1 MALEHS
7 CPSAGDIGDGLP
19 EADHEP
25 DPDRIY
31 EQEIERRAEIRKP
44 TGDA

>member
-19 EADHEP
+19 EQEPEP
-25 DPDRIY
+25 DPDRVY
-31 EQEIERRAEIRKP
+31 EQRVEKERGA
-44 TGDA
+44 